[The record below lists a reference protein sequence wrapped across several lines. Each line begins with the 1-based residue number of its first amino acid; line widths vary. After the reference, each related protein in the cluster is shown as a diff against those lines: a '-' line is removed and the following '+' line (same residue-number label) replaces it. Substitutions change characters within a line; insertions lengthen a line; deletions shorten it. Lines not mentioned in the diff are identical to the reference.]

1 MKRTSRISDLRNI
14 ITEEKNRGRKIA
26 FVPTMGFLH
35 HGHLTLIDQAKETGA
50 FLVVSIFVNPL
61 QFGPNE
67 DLTRYPRDIERD
79 ALLVEAAGVDVLF
92 HPTVEEM
99 YPEKMVTFVEVGELD
114 AMLCGAN
121 RPGHFRGVATVVNK
135 LFNIVQPDMAF
146 FGQKDYQQYQIIKRM
161 VNDLSLPIQICP
173 VPIVREDDGLAMSSR
188 NVFLNPEQRQEALIL
203 SQSLN
208 EAERSI
214 QMGQKSAREIEE
226 QIKKSITLKSQG
238 VIDYVEVRDASDLTE
253 VTDIRQP
260 VLIALA
266 VKFGTTRLIDNK
278 VVEVKQDV

>member
-1 MKRTSRISDLRNI
+1 MKRISRISDLRNI
-14 ITEEKNRGRKIA
+14 ITEEKKRGRKIA

-35 HGHLTLIDQAKETGA
+35 QGHLTLIDQAKKTGA

-79 ALLVEAAGVDVLF
+79 ALLVEGAGVDVLF

-99 YPEKMVTFVEVGELD
+99 YPDKMITFVEVGELD

-146 FGQKDYQQYQIIKRM
+146 FGQKDYQQYLIIKRM
-161 VNDLSLPIQICP
+161 VNDLNLPIQIRP

-188 NVFLNPEQRQEALIL
+188 NIFLNPDQRQEALIL
-203 SQSLN
+203 SKSLN

-214 QMGQKSAREIEE
+214 KMGQKSAREIEE
-226 QIKKSITLKSQG
+226 QIKESITLESQG

-253 VTDIRQP
+253 VTDIKQP

-278 VVEVKQDV
+278 VVEVKHDV

>member
-1 MKRTSRISDLRNI
+1 MKRTSRISDLRDI
-14 ITEEKNRGRKIA
+14 ITEEKKRGRKIA

-35 HGHLTLIDQAKETGA
+35 HGHLTLIDQAKKTGA

-79 ALLVEAAGVDVLF
+79 ALLVEGVGVDVLF

-99 YPEKMVTFVEVGELD
+99 YPDKMITFVEVGELD

-146 FGQKDYQQYQIIKRM
+146 FGQKDYQQYLIIKRM
-161 VNDLSLPIQICP
+161 VNDLNLPIQICL

-188 NVFLNPEQRQEALIL
+188 NIFLNPDQRQEALIL
-203 SQSLN
+203 SKSLN

-214 QMGQKSAREIEE
+214 KMGKKSAREIEE
-226 QIKKSITLKSQG
+226 QIKESITIESQG

-253 VTDIRQP
+253 VTDIKQP

-278 VVEVKQDV
+278 VVEVKHDV